1 MPESDINYLAV
12 LVAAVISMFLGYIWY
27 LPKLFGDAWM
37 KIVGLTEEVA
47 KKSAPKAMFGMFV
60 VALIS
65 AFVLAHFV
73 DFTQATTFGAGV
85 VTGLW
90 LWLGFSGAVIFSNF
104 AFERRPFKWFL
115 ITAGYQLV
123 NLAILGGVLAVWA

>member
-27 LPKLFGDAWM
+27 LPKLFGNCWM
-37 KIVGLTEEVA
+37 KMVGLTEEIA
-47 KKSAPKAMFGMFV
+47 KKSAAKAMIGMFI

-123 NLAILGGVLAVWA
+123 NLAILGGVLAVWS

>member
-37 KIVGLTEEVA
+37 KMVGLTEEVA